1 MTNLIY
7 AIPIENINDENFNNL
22 DLTNT
27 SNKNQNVNDKE
38 MSVDIINNETNY
50 QDKKNEDI
58 CQIIKNE
65 KIEESNSK
73 QIKNKEKKD
82 EIYLNTDEMY

>member
-1 MTNLIY
+1 MTKIIY

>member
-1 MTNLIY
+1 
-7 AIPIENINDENFNNL
+7 
-22 DLTNT
+22 
-27 SNKNQNVNDKE
+27 

>member
-1 MTNLIY
+1 MTKIIY

-58 CQIIKNE
+58 CQIVKNE
-65 KIEESNSK
+65 KIEESKSK

>member
-1 MTNLIY
+1 METSRNL
-7 AIPIENINDENFNNL
+7 INDENFNNL